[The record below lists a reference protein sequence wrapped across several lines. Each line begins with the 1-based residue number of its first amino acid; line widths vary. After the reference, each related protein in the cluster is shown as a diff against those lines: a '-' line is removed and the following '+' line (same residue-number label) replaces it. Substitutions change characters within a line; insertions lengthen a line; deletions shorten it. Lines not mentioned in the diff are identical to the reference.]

1 MISFRF
7 KNHVKRINIRTK
19 QKLDDRMSRW
29 LQKVFSFKNQIIGFK
44 TQDNK
49 TYDVES
55 FYNSIEKFF
64 GTMVDIIEAGDQLE
78 ISFTSENLNSSSF
91 VRPSQPSEINHKEP
105 S

>member
-1 MISFRF
+1 
-7 KNHVKRINIRTK
+7 
-19 QKLDDRMSRW
+19 MSRW
-29 LQKVFSFKNQIIGFK
+29 LQKVFSFKNQIIGFR

-55 FYNSIEKFF
+55 FYNSIENFF
-64 GTMVDIIEAGDQLE
+64 GTTVDIIEAGDQLE

-91 VRPSQPSEINHKEP
+91 VRPSQPNMSEINHKEP